1 MMLRRLRVDREPSR
15 KAREAGERYFP
26 PLFDRLTR
34 FPAEADD
41 DLEPEIPLRKKPKV
55 KPGPKANANVENH
68 ARKSLCHSCPLV
80 QDS

>member
-1 MMLRRLRVDREPSR
+1 MMPRRLRVDREPSR
-15 KAREAGERYFP
+15 KAREAGASYLPTLFG
-26 PLFDRLTR
+26 PLTT

-68 ARKSLCHSCPLV
+68 ARKPLCHSCPLV
-80 QDS
+80 QDG